1 MAAPFARW
9 LPTLGPRPIGGRPGI
24 RLGMGRGTGRD
35 RPQNLFRTTIARRMA
50 RPVEL
55 YMKSM
60 VTAAGLGSGAGGGAP
75 CRFRGPPGSR
85 DRIHPLPS
93 AVCRLPSRAPAA
105 RARWLATLG
114 PCTLRARTPDR
125 RAARHQATIG
135 TGIERDRALSMMHNA
150 PIACRMASPG
160 VSCIRSVLNTP
171 RLGSGAGGG
180 VLSTIRRD
188 TPGTNSPRAPGPGLS
203 TAAHPTNPLPAAV
216 CRAEPATA

>member
-24 RLGMGRGTGRD
+24 RLGMGRRIGRD

-160 VSCIRSVLNTP
+160 VLCIRSVRGTP
-171 RLGSGAGGG
+171 ALGSGAGGG
-180 VLSTIRRD
+180 APFIIAVTVSGRSA
-188 TPGTNSPRAPGPGLS
+188 PNSPHLPRHL
-203 TAAHPTNPLPAAV
+203 PTLPQL
-216 CRAEPATA
+216 CQGW